1 MITTTKLPAGIVFPH
16 TMKSGG
22 EDLVRLIGGYSLS
35 VSCRTSKNIKRKCN
49 EDTFIN
55 NRPKKEL
62 EMRMSTK
69 TKKLLYQVP
78 KISMHSNQGFIQGGG
93 AAWNSLLT

>member
-16 TMKSGG
+16 TTKSGG

-35 VSCRTSKNIKRKCN
+35 ASCRTSKNIKRKRN

-62 EMRMSTK
+62 EMRMLTK
-69 TKKLLYQVP
+69 TKNFYIKYLNYLCILIRVLYRGEGQP
-78 KISMHSNQGFIQGGG
+78 GILS
-93 AAWNSLLT
+93 